1 MEMYYKRLIEGTA
14 IPAIIHNMEYY
25 LNLCQFLKMDQWIA
39 GNESI

>member
-1 MEMYYKRLIEGTA
+1 MEMYYKRLIEGAA

-25 LNLCQFLKMDQWIA
+25 LLKMDQWIA